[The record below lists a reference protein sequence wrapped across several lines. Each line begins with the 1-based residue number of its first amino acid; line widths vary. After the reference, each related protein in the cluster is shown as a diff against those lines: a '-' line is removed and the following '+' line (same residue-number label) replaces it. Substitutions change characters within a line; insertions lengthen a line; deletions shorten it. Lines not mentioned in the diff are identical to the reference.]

1 MALTYKDKNDT
12 LLTVPQPNLFTAIG
26 ALCLDSTIRR
36 EFFHPIT
43 PPVQDVFMNLAE
55 VEFQACMSLAA
66 KDPSYPPESDYAAVG
81 AFYCRKQPCP
91 YAIANIETVVGTA
104 VIDKTF
110 RAVWLKNPH
119 QAHLDYGFDLLEE
132 EDAILVAHV
141 ARHKEDIKTVMEVL
155 GNKLN
160 GILPVAQLLTTSEV
174 AIAKSKT
181 KAKAA

>member
-1 MALTYKDKNDT
+1 M
-12 LLTVPQPNLFTAIG
+12 
-26 ALCLDSTIRR
+26 LD
-36 EFFHPIT
+36 EG
-43 PPVQDVFMNLAE
+43 
-55 VEFQACMSLAA
+55 EFQTCMGLAA
-66 KDPSYPPESDYAAVG
+66 KDPSYPPETDYAAVG

-91 YAIANIETVVGTA
+91 YSIANIETVIGAA

-110 RAVWLKNPH
+110 RAAWLKSPR

-141 ARHKEDIKTVMEVL
+141 PRHKEGIKTTMEVL

-160 GILPVAQLLTTSEV
+160 GILPVLQLVTTSEV
-174 AIAKSKT
+174 AVAKA

>member
-1 MALTYKDKNDT
+1 MALTYKDKNGT
-12 LLTVPQPNLFTAIG
+12 LQTVSQPNLFTAIG

-43 PPVQDVFMNLAE
+43 PPVQDVFLMLDE
-55 VEFQACMSLAA
+55 GEFQTCMGLAA
-66 KDPSYPPESDYAAVG
+66 KDPSYPPETDYAAVG

-91 YAIANIETVVGTA
+91 YSIANIETVIGAA

-110 RAVWLKNPH
+110 RAAWLKSPR

-132 EDAILVAHV
+132 DAILVVAHV
-141 ARHKEDIKTVMEVL
+141 PRHKEGIKTTMEVL

-160 GILPVAQLLTTSEV
+160 GILPVLQLVTTSEV
-174 AIAKSKT
+174 AVAKA

>member
-1 MALTYKDKNDT
+1 MALTYKDKNGT
-12 LLTVPQPNLFTAIG
+12 LQTVSQPNLFTAIG

-43 PPVQDVFMNLAE
+43 PPVQDVFLMLDE
-55 VEFQACMSLAA
+55 GEFQTCMGLAA
-66 KDPSYPPESDYAAVG
+66 KDPSYPPETDYAAVG

-91 YAIANIETVVGTA
+91 YAIANIETVIGAA
-104 VIDKTF
+104 VLDKTF
-110 RAVWLKNPH
+110 RAAWLKNPH

-141 ARHKEDIKTVMEVL
+141 PRHKEGIKTTMEVL

-160 GILPVAQLLTTSEV
+160 GILPVLQLVATSEV
-174 AIAKSKT
+174 TVAKA

>member
-1 MALTYKDKNDT
+1 MALTYKDKNGT
-12 LLTVPQPNLFTAIG
+12 LQTVSQPNLFTAIG

-43 PPVQDVFMNLAE
+43 PPVQDVFLMLDE
-55 VEFQACMSLAA
+55 GEFQTCMGLAA
-66 KDPSYPPESDYAAVG
+66 KDPSYPPETDYAVVG

-91 YAIANIETVVGTA
+91 YSIANIETVIGAA

-110 RAVWLKNPH
+110 RAAWLKSPR

-141 ARHKEDIKTVMEVL
+141 PRHKEGIKTTMEVL

-160 GILPVAQLLTTSEV
+160 GILPVLQLVATSEV
-174 AIAKSKT
+174 TVAKA